1 MQAQKCFLKS
11 SFDDCI
17 YIFHYPELLLLHCPE
32 FRHVQFS
39 KPDFFCSH
47 LFARQLLQ
55 TQIETKHFRIT
66 LEGGKNSTYLQVK
79 INYLNYESLV
89 LKLRYWIPMIHLN
102 LLPTSNSF
110 QTRSDSNQALHAI
123 INWWPENT
131 TRKCGAQFTCAVSL
145 TKHAKFPKSYIIHKS
160 YAI

>member
-1 MQAQKCFLKS
+1 MTVFIFFITQNSFCCTVQSSAMSNFQNPTSFVPICLHASFCKHKLK
-11 SFDDCI
+11 
-17 YIFHYPELLLLHCPE
+17 
-32 FRHVQFS
+32 
-39 KPDFFCSH
+39 
-47 LFARQLLQ
+47 
-55 TQIETKHFRIT
+55 QIETKHFRIT
-66 LEGGKNSTYLQVK
+66 LEGGKNSRYLQVK

-102 LLPTSNSF
+102 LFPTSNSF
-110 QTRSDSNQALHAI
+110 QTHSDSNQALHAI

-131 TRKCGAQFTCAVSL
+131 TRKCGAQFTCGVSL